1 MTLSIRKIA
10 VVGGFAVGAALALAP
25 LAAADTPVDPSIIDS
40 EITSLNSLF
49 AADTTAAAVPTAD
62 IDTVANQFTTIFPAD
77 VTAVEKLPLFDDL
90 VYGFNPTS
98 VTSDPGAYDV
108 LNGALTKFDDALNVG
123 IYALENAGSNV
134 PLADFATDGVFG
146 LSNTA
151 ATDLAAETASQAITT
166 LLGDSYSDL
175 LGYF

>member
-1 MTLSIRKIA
+1 MNLRKIA
-10 VVGGFAVGAALALAP
+10 VVGGFAVGAALTLAP
-25 LAAADTPVDPSIIDS
+25 LASADTPVDPSIIDS
-40 EITSLNSLF
+40 EIASLNSLF

-62 IDTVANQFTTIFPAD
+62 LVTGTNEFTTIGQSF
-77 VTAVEKLPLFDDL
+77 VSTVEANTTFDEL
-90 VYGFNPTS
+90 VYGFNPANLT
-98 VTSDPGAYDV
+98 TDPGSYDV
-108 LNGALTKFDDALNVG
+108 LNGAITKFDDALNVG

-175 LGYF
+175 LGFF